1 MIPIPTVPDGMFDDC
16 ANTSAEDSPRSTNN
30 NPHHQAAL
38 HKADA
43 CSARLPRLVSR
54 PVADET
60 SIPLWHTSLHQAVRE
75 LLTQSIGRLAGAA
88 AYTGLSH
95 LKGAAN
101 PATVIGAM
109 SAGVCAGQL
118 LQHQIGTAS
127 TAQKAGVGLAS
138 VSAIVAGGVI
148 TGYASIPTACI
159 IASGSLVAAIASSAA
174 RSAYGP
180 ENDTDT
186 EDAAEIRAKENRC
199 PDENIT
205 LGLKILGFAAGSAPF
220 LIGFLLKPSFW
231 LDHDAQV
238 GTRNLSVV
246 IEALAV
252 ELAKATVS
260 TVGIS
265 VNKDAMVFEEK
276 FKTAMMGFLPYVIS
290 SVLLNGVAGGLLQA
304 ELRSDQ
310 FTKLVIPAL
319 VGALANCVKGAAN
332 AAAARYVSD
341 PDATFL
347 QANNQTTLPHQ
358 GTQWPI
364 RAQLVPKVMLR
375 YLMISC
381 RDSLFFGMKKAG
393 VNPDLA
399 NACSMAIYASFAQ
412 FRELTVDL
420 MQGEG
425 WSEPEPSHHRAVI
438 V

>member
-43 CSARLPRLVSR
+43 CSARLPRLVSH

-60 SIPLWHTSLHQAVRE
+60 SIPLWPTSLHQAVRE

-358 GTQWPI
+358 GMQWPI

>member
-319 VGALANCVKGAAN
+319 VGALANCIKGAAN

>member
-1 MIPIPTVPDGMFDDC
+1 MIPIPTVPDGMFDDY

-138 VSAIVAGGVI
+138 VTAIVAGGVI

-358 GTQWPI
+358 GMQWPI